1 MEKVVMTLVAVIA
14 FAFAQAQSF
23 KFGVGYGIPWIS
35 QPIGTNSSS
44 TSTTTLNT
52 ETGYEVSRATSSHEN
67 MKGSYGAGWNASGAF
82 CYTLSENIGLEL
94 GIGYAVG
101 KEYTTRSSFTD
112 VYLENRNITSES
124 ETFKSRAISFTP
136 ALKFMTQRRD
146 FTPYFLVGPIFSK
159 VNFRSAMIRT
169 ADENGTVTTESHN
182 TKFKGGF
189 TLGLRGA
196 VGVSV
201 IVNKKLTLFSE
212 IVFTGMNYYPKESE
226 ITHYII
232 NGEDKIGTLTPNV
245 RKTVYVDKIEN
256 DSDKANDNVNVP
268 NRNLRFPVAMS
279 SVSANA
285 GVQVKLQ

>member
-1 MEKVVMTLVAVIA
+1 MKKVIVTLVAMISFGFV
-14 FAFAQAQSF
+14 QAQSL
-23 KFGVGYGIPWIS
+23 KFSVGYGIPWIS

-44 TSTTTLNT
+44 TSTTTLNA

-67 MKGSYGAGWNASGAF
+67 VKGSYGAGWNASGAF

-94 GIGYAVG
+94 GLSYGIG
-101 KEYTTRSSFTD
+101 KEYTTKSTFTETH
-112 VYLENRNITSES
+112 LENKNMTNES

-136 ALKFMTQRRD
+136 ALKFMTQKRG
-146 FTPYFLVGPIFSK
+146 FTPYFLVGPVFSK

-169 ADENGTVTTESHN
+169 MEENGTVTTESHN
-182 TKFKGGF
+182 TKFKGGIA
-189 TLGLRGA
+189 LGLRGA
-196 VGVSV
+196 IGVSV

-226 ITHYII
+226 ITHYSI
-232 NGEDKIGTLTPNV
+232 NGKDEIGTLTPNV
-245 RKTVYVDKIEN
+245 RKTVYVEKIEN
-256 DSDKANDNVNVP
+256 DSDKANDNVNIP